1 MRYSSSTYLYSII
14 KSIGY
19 SNIITYCSANLSS
32 NSSTYPTTE
41 IRHTIKK
48 RIRALTRVELH

>member
-32 NSSTYPTTE
+32 SNSSTYLSNTVV
-41 IRHTIKK
+41 
-48 RIRALTRVELH
+48 LTQPQK

>member
-32 NSSTYPTTE
+32 NSSTYLSNTVVL
-41 IRHTIKK
+41 ILVVIVV
-48 RIRALTRVELH
+48 LTQPQK